1 MCNNEILFSIL
12 FFNISNLLYI
22 VLRYAEISIA
32 KSLKIFRKKFFTEV
46 KLKQGLKMNE
56 SGSSNGRQRHRQRE
70 RLNSNSEL
78 NRSATRI
85 SPTSIR
91 IGPMKN
97 REYLYVVRS
106 TLLWF
111 LFGFLFSTFMSSDGQ
126 TGLVLFVLLISWSLT
141 EYLGWELLHVLG
153 TWQY

>member
-91 IGPMKN
+91 IGPMEN

-106 TLLWF
+106 TLL
-111 LFGFLFSTFMSSDGQ
+111 
-126 TGLVLFVLLISWSLT
+126 
-141 EYLGWELLHVLG
+141 
-153 TWQY
+153 